1 MGEIL
6 IICILLIWVV
16 GVHSYYNPKNGG
28 KTMPVKFNK
37 SPSAVARRQ
46 RVIERL
52 EKQLKDGYRPFR
64 GRETPNQDEL
74 KIINEKPVGV
84 VLKESDVKR
93 INKEL
98 ETLKQ
103 RL

>member
-1 MGEIL
+1 M
-6 IICILLIWVV
+6 
-16 GVHSYYNPKNGG
+16 PK
-28 KTMPVKFNK
+28 KFDS
-37 SPSAVARRQ
+37 SPGAIARRQ

-74 KIINEKPVGV
+74 KIVNDKPVGV
-84 VLKESDVKR
+84 VLNESDVKR
-93 INKEL
+93 INQEL
-98 ETLKQ
+98 ETVKQ